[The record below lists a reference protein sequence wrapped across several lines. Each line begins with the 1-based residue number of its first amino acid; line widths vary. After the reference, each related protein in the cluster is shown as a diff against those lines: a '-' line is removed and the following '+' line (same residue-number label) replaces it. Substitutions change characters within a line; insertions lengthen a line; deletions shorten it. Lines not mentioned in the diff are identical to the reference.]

1 MDNLAKDNISKL
13 LFKYSI
19 PAILAML
26 VTCLYNTVDRAFI
39 GSMDS
44 VGAYAISGLGVTMPV
59 FTIIGA
65 FGIAVSVGGSTNISI
80 ELGRDDIKEAEKI
93 LGSTFALEIL
103 GGIVSMVLCLVFID
117 QILYLF
123 GASDNTIIYAKEYMA
138 TMLMGSVINLA
149 GFSLNAAIRADGRP
163 KLAATIM
170 IICSLLNLIFDP
182 LFIFYFGFGIKGAAI
197 GTVICQFINFIWTT
211 YYFTRGK
218 SNIKLRFENIRLDR
232 NVIVVI
238 LTVAATPFCMEIVT
252 GFIHLVTN
260 KFLHI
265 YGGDLAIGAMTAIT
279 SISLMFYMPIFGLS
293 QGMQTLIAYNYG
305 AKEFARAKNVL
316 MQGIFAAVVFLT
328 LGLLL
333 IRIYPDAFVNIF
345 TKDPRLQEIC
355 LSGIK
360 IYLSTM
366 PLVGICILGPIYF
379 QSIGRV
385 KYSIFLTL
393 LRQVILFIPIISIIS
408 KSMGMK
414 GVWISQPIADIS
426 AALII
431 SVFLTKEIMRKTTLN
446 YKNGYNIK

>member
-1 MDNLAKDNISKL
+1 MDNLEKDNISKL

-39 GSMDS
+39 GSIEGI
-44 VGAYAISGLGVTMPV
+44 GAYAISGLGVTMPV
-59 FTIIGA
+59 FTLIGA

-80 ELGRDDIKEAEKI
+80 ELGQGNKNDAEKI
-93 LGSTFALEIL
+93 LGNTFFLEIL
-103 GGIVSMVLCLVFID
+103 GGIVSMIVCLVFID
-117 QILYLF
+117 QILYIF

-138 TMLMGSVINLA
+138 TMLMGSIINLA

-170 IICSLLNLIFDP
+170 ITCSLLNLVFDP

-197 GTVICQFINFIWTT
+197 GTVICQFINFAWTT

-218 SNIKLRFENIRLDR
+218 SNLKLRLKNIRLEK
-232 NVIVVI
+232 NVVIAI
-238 LTVAATPFCMEIVT
+238 LTVSATPFCMEIVT

-305 AKEFARAKNVL
+305 AKEFIRTKKIL
-316 MQGIFAAVVFLT
+316 MQGLFAAVLFLT

-333 IRIYPDAFVNIF
+333 IKLYPNEFVSIF
-345 TKDPRLQEIC
+345 TNDIRLNEIC
-355 LSGIK
+355 LKGIN

-379 QSIGRV
+379 QSIGKV
-385 KYSIFLTL
+385 KHSIFLTL
-393 LRQVILFIPIISIIS
+393 LRQVILFIPIISVVS
-408 KSMGMK
+408 KVMKMK
-414 GVWISQPIADIS
+414 GVWLSQPIADILAS
-426 AALII
+426 LII
-431 SVFLTKEIMRKTTLN
+431 CIFLFKEIKSSR
-446 YKNGYNIK
+446 I

>member
-1 MDNLAKDNISKL
+1 MDNLVKDNISKL

-39 GSMDS
+39 GSIE
-44 VGAYAISGLGVTMPV
+44 GIGPYAISGLGVTMPV
-59 FTIIGA
+59 FTLIGA

-80 ELGRDDIKEAEKI
+80 ELGRGKIKDAEKI
-93 LGSTFALEIL
+93 LGNTFALEIL
-103 GGIVSMVLCLVFID
+103 GGIVSMIVCLIFID
-117 QILYLF
+117 KILYAF
-123 GASDNTIIYAKEYMA
+123 GASDNTIIYAREYMA

-170 IICSLLNLIFDP
+170 ITCSILNLIFDP

-197 GTVICQFINFIWTT
+197 GTVICQFINFAWTT

-218 SNIKLRFENIRLDR
+218 SNIKLRLQNIRLDKK
-232 NVIVVI
+232 VIVVI
-238 LTVAATPFCMEIVT
+238 LTVASTPFCMEIVT

-260 KFLHI
+260 KFLYT
-265 YGGDLAIGAMTAIT
+265 YGGDLAIGAMIVIT

-305 AKEFARAKNVL
+305 AKEFTRAKNIL
-316 MQGIFAAVVFLT
+316 IQGLFASVMFLT
-328 LGLLL
+328 LGFLL
-333 IRIYPDAFVNIF
+333 IKLYPNEFISIF
-345 TKDPRLQEIC
+345 TEDARLKEIC
-355 LSGIK
+355 LNGMNIN
-360 IYLSTM
+360 LSTI

-385 KYSIFLTL
+385 KHSIFLTL
-393 LRQVILFIPIISIIS
+393 LRQVILFIPIISVLS
-408 KSMGMK
+408 KVMGMK
-414 GVWISQPIADIS
+414 GIWLSQPIADIL
-426 AALII
+426 ATLII
-431 SVFLTKEIMRKTTLN
+431 GVFLFKEIRMK
-446 YKNGYNIK
+446 KV